1 MLRGL
6 GVSYTI
12 KNMLCFYRGQ
22 RVVAHASVVPFALPV
37 VRVVGSCVRHMPVM
51 TGLHCLQEEK
61 DFFFAALL
69 SDAQCAMEVE
79 EHHRKQQKTT
89 TASPGWSKSVLASS

>member
-1 MLRGL
+1 MLRSL

-12 KNMLCFYRGQ
+12 KHMLCFLRGQ

-37 VRVVGSCVRHMPVM
+37 VRVVGSCVRHMPVN

-69 SDAQCAMEVE
+69 SDAQCAMELNNITENSRRPPPPHLDGVS
-79 EHHRKQQKTT
+79 QC
-89 TASPGWSKSVLASS
+89 